1 DNDDLLVEG
10 LFGGLGAAFF
20 AFSILGGARAFR
32 VFLSHIPSIRP
43 SGFSLGL
50 SGGIFAAFIPD
61 DGARSGSRT
70 DQFLI
75 LYDLA
80 YDIGNL
86 VAYDYA
92 LAVVQNQRRVG
103 LGFYGFDLIRVYDEV
118 FSVQFGHFYHGGFTS
133 LPFYLTGSRDFNAHA

>member
-1 DNDDLLVEG
+1 
-10 LFGGLGAAFF
+10 
-20 AFSILGGARAFR
+20 
-32 VFLSHIPSIRP
+32 
-43 SGFSLGL
+43 
-50 SGGIFAAFIPD
+50 
-61 DGARSGSRT
+61 
-70 DQFLI
+70 QFLI

-133 LPFYLTGSRDFNAHA
+133 LPFYLTGSRDFNAHAAGGFRVARGAEAREFRIGRGPTRTG